1 MPTLNR
7 KAMFAVQPRV
17 KSSGNASAIAPK
29 SEMNKILIIEDE
41 ENLRTILIDILETEG
56 FKTLVAEDGYSGIH
70 LAVRENPDLILCD
83 ILMPESNGYEV
94 LAAIRQNPNLAAAPF
109 IFLSSKA
116 QKQDVRRGMEL
127 GADDYISKP
136 FTREELLGAIN
147 TQLKKYSFRREYY
160 IDRLRQLE
168 KELSYLVN
176 YDSVTKLPNH
186 LSLREQFALVLR
198 KYELNERA
206 QLLPIFC
213 LCLDRLTKI
222 NASFGYRT
230 GDRLLKNAARRMQNC
245 LGEGDTLAY
254 ISSNKF
260 VIILAETAT
269 QQEAIAMAQQLLDC
283 YARTFIIEQQ
293 EIFVTA
299 SIGITFYPTSGSKLE
314 ELLRQAHIAMNA
326 AEKQGGDRYEFY
338 TGDDDNV
345 AYERIILATALQK
358 AIQEEQL
365 KIHYQPKVSL
375 ATGKI
380 VGAEALVRWNHPERG
395 NITPSQFI
403 PIAEETGLIVSLGE
417 WVLKTAYQ
425 QIRCWNDRFGE
436 PITLAVNLS
445 SRQFAQTDL
454 LTYIARL
461 LDENS
466 DDASKL
472 ELEITESVLI
482 QNPQQASQ
490 KLHELKK
497 LGIKIAIDDFGTGY
511 SSLSYLRQ
519 FPFDILKI
527 DRHFVR
533 NLDSDETNTA
543 IVKAI
548 LQIAR
553 SLELK
558 VVAEGVE
565 TEAELAFFA
574 RYPCDEIQ
582 GYVFSRPLSVFEFE
596 KLLESK
602 KRLRLPA

>member
-1 MPTLNR
+1 
-7 KAMFAVQPRV
+7 
-17 KSSGNASAIAPK
+17 
-29 SEMNKILIIEDE
+29 MNKILVIEDE
-41 ENLRTILIDILETEG
+41 DNLRAILIDILETEG
-56 FKTLVAEDGYSGIH
+56 FETIAAEDGHSGIH

-83 ILMPESNGYEV
+83 IIMPESNGYEV
-94 LAAIRQNPNLAAAPF
+94 LASVRQNTNLAAAPF

-116 QKQDVRRGMEL
+116 QKQDVRQAMEH
-127 GADDYISKP
+127 GADDYLTKP
-136 FTREELLGAIN
+136 FTRQELLNAID
-147 TQLKKYSFRREYY
+147 TQLEKSWFRREYY
-160 IDRLRQLE
+160 IDRLQQLE
-168 KELSYLVN
+168 KQLSYLIN
-176 YDSVTKLPNH
+176 YDSVTKLPNR
-186 LSLREQFALVLR
+186 LTLREQFHRVLHKKDFNGR
-198 KYELNERA
+198 S

-222 NASFGYRT
+222 NVSLGYRI
-230 GDRLLKNAARRMQNC
+230 GDRLLNNAARRMQNC
-245 LGEGDTLAY
+245 LGDEDTIAY

-260 VIILAETAT
+260 VIILAEAVTK
-269 QQEAIAMAQQLLDC
+269 QEAIEMAKKLLDC
-283 YARTFIIEQQ
+283 YACTFIIERQ
-293 EIFVTA
+293 EIFITA
-299 SIGITFYPTSGSKLE
+299 SMGIAFYPTSGTELE
-314 ELLRQAHIAMNA
+314 ELLRQAYIAMNA
-326 AEKQGGDRYEFY
+326 AQKEGGDRFEFY
-338 TGDDDNV
+338 TGDDDNI
-345 AYERIILATALQK
+345 AYERIVLAAALQK
-358 AIQEEQL
+358 ALQEEQL

-375 ATGKI
+375 TTGKI
-380 VGAEALVRWNHPERG
+380 VGAEALIRWHHPERG
-395 NITPSQFI
+395 NIPPSQFI

-425 QIRCWNDRFGE
+425 QIKLWNARFNE
-436 PITLAVNLS
+436 PIALAVNLS

-466 DDASKL
+466 CGVNNL

-490 KLHELKK
+490 KLSELKK
-497 LGIKIAIDDFGTGY
+497 LGIEIAIDDFGTGY

-533 NLDSDETNTA
+533 NLSNDKTNAA

-548 LQIAR
+548 IQIAR
-553 SLELK
+553 SLNLK

-582 GYVFSRPLSVFEFE
+582 GYVFSRPLGVFEFE
-596 KLLESK
+596 KLLDSR
-602 KRLRLPA
+602 KRLMLPA